1 MNSTVG
7 AYGSLEDDGGHSGP
21 NHSTNTN
28 AHTQTGDVGT
38 GTGGGKATVISCSI
52 NLTNTIVGAGML
64 GLPGAFGGTGW
75 LAGLLLIVI
84 SASFSAH
91 GLVLLSKAAQAAG
104 LPSSFYSVALAA
116 VPQYTVL
123 IDLAVALKCFGVATG
138 YLITIGDCM
147 VDALDHILL
156 NGDPENDERVIVRLL
171 LARNFWVV
179 GAVLAVLPFSFKKT
193 LDELK
198 KASAAALV
206 FVFMLAGGIIA
217 YASGVA
223 DPCEGFNGMG
233 DCRGDVVAVTNASSM
248 ISKLPIFIFAFTCQ
262 QNIFP
267 VVNEISFR
275 SQSRINLVI
284 VFSIGFALILFTI
297 VAIEGYR
304 TYGSNVMGDIL
315 SNYPETG
322 KVTFLRICVAFMLAL
337 HYPLQLDPAR
347 RCISSL
353 LEVTK
358 EWWRGRNQGKLG
370 HHHPE
375 YIHRHQSAGIEMR
388 DNNEEGGDFYY
399 HHQGSPVKV
408 NRLYDMS
415 QLSLEK
421 NHPPDKDNA
430 FFYTITISFLLLSWA
445 IAMTVDD
452 LGVVLAM
459 VGATGSTL
467 VSYVL
472 PGLIFIKSHKY
483 RDGSLFCAYVQLIA
497 GLLIMPLALYFVV
510 TGKTKGH

>member
-1 MNSTVG
+1 
-7 AYGSLEDDGGHSGP
+7 
-21 NHSTNTN
+21 
-28 AHTQTGDVGT
+28 
-38 GTGGGKATVISCSI
+38 
-52 NLTNTIVGAGML
+52 ML

-75 LAGLLLIVI
+75 LAGLFLIVI

-104 LPSSFYSVALAA
+104 LPSSFYTVAIAA

-171 LARNFWVV
+171 LSRHFWVV
-179 GAVLAVLPFSFKKT
+179 GAVLAVLPFSFKRT

-223 DPCEGFNGMG
+223 DPCEGFNDMD
-233 DCRGDVVAVTNASSM
+233 DCRGEVVAVTNASSM

-275 SQSRINLVI
+275 SQARVNLV
-284 VFSIGFALILFTI
+284 VGFSIGFALILFTI

-322 KVTFLRICVAFMLAL
+322 KVTILRFCVAFMLAL

-347 RCISSL
+347 RCVSSL
-353 LEVTK
+353 LEVTR
-358 EWWRGRNQGKLG
+358 EWWRGQNEGN
-370 HHHPE
+370 HHPG

-388 DNNEEGGDFYY
+388 GNNEEVGDDFNY
-399 HHQGSPVKV
+399 HEQDSPIKA
-408 NRLYDMS
+408 NRPCAKMY
-415 QLSLEK
+415 LEK
-421 NHPPDKDNA
+421 NHPPGNDSA
-430 FFYTITISFLLLSWA
+430 LFYAITILFLLFSWS
-445 IAMTVDD
+445 IAMAVDD

-472 PGLIFIKSHKY
+472 PGLIFIKIHKY
-483 RDGSLFCAYVQLIA
+483 RDGSLFGAYVQLIA

>member
-1 MNSTVG
+1 MNNSVG
-7 AYGSLEDDGGHSGP
+7 AYGSLGDGGGYAGP
-21 NHSTNTN
+21 KHIISATHNHADDAN
-28 AHTQTGDVGT
+28 AGTGD
-38 GTGGGKATVISCSI
+38 GGKATVISCSI

-75 LAGLLLIVI
+75 LAGLFLIVI

-91 GLVLLSKAAQAAG
+91 GLVLMSKAAQAAG

-123 IDLAVALKCFGVATG
+123 IDFAVALKCFGVATG

-156 NGDPENDERVIVRLL
+156 NGDPENDERFIIRLL
-171 LARNFWVV
+171 LSRHFWVA

-198 KASAAALV
+198 QASAAALV
-206 FVFMLAGGIIA
+206 FVFMLAGGIVA

-223 DPCEGFNGMG
+223 DPCEGFNDMNN
-233 DCRGDVVAVTNASSM
+233 CRGEVVAVTNASSM

-297 VAIEGYR
+297 VATEGYR
-304 TYGSNVMGDIL
+304 TYGSFVKGDIL

-322 KVTFLRICVAFMLAL
+322 KVTFLRVCVAFMLAL

-358 EWWRGRNQGKLG
+358 EWWRGRNKGKLE
-370 HHHPE
+370 HHPE
-375 YIHRHQSAGIEMR
+375 YIHRHQSVGIEMR
-388 DNNEEGGDFYY
+388 NEEGGDFNY
-399 HHQGSPVKV
+399 HNQYSPVIAK
-408 NRLYDMS
+408 
-415 QLSLEK
+415 QLCDIPPEQK
-421 NHPPDKDNA
+421 HPPDNEIA
-430 FFYTITISFLLLSWA
+430 LFYTITILFLLLSWA
-445 IAMTVDD
+445 IAMAVDD

-472 PGLIFIKSHKY
+472 PGLIFIKTHKY
-483 RDGSLFCAYVQLIA
+483 RDGSLFCAYIQLIA

>member
-1 MNSTVG
+1 MNSSVG
-7 AYGSLEDDGGHSGP
+7 AYGSLEDSTSRNHAGDAGSGD
-21 NHSTNTN
+21 S
-28 AHTQTGDVGT
+28 
-38 GTGGGKATVISCSI
+38 GKATVISCSI

-75 LAGLLLIVI
+75 LAGLFLIVI

-123 IDLAVALKCFGVATG
+123 IDLAVAMKCFGVATG

-156 NGDPENDERVIVRLL
+156 NGDPENDERVIIRVFLSRH
-171 LARNFWVV
+171 FWVV

-284 VFSIGFALILFTI
+284 VFSIGFALIVFTI

-304 TYGSNVMGDIL
+304 TYGSFVKGDIL

-347 RCISSL
+347 RCILSL

-358 EWWRGRNQGKLG
+358 EWRRGRDKGKLE

-375 YIHRHQSAGIEMR
+375 YIHRHQSVGIEMR
-388 DNNEEGGDFYY
+388 GKNEEGVGFNY
-399 HHQGSPVKV
+399 HNQDSPVKV
-408 NRLYDMS
+408 NRMCDMPPE
-415 QLSLEK
+415 Q
-421 NHPPDKDNA
+421 NHFPDNDNA
-430 FFYTITISFLLLSWA
+430 LFYTITILFLLLSWA
-445 IAMTVDD
+445 IAMAVDD

-472 PGLIFIKSHKY
+472 PGLIFIKTHKH
-483 RDGSLFCAYVQLIA
+483 RDSSLFCAYVQLIA